1 MKSRKKEVRLVVTRM
16 TSLKMKLRRMMM
28 HLLELVISR
37 KLKMK
42 LKPRGSKSLR
52 RTRLKKS
59 KFPK

>member
-1 MKSRKKEVRLVVTRM
+1 MKSRKKEVRLVVTNM

-42 LKPRGSKSLR
+42 LKPRRSESLR